1 MEGESAPTESVDTK
15 AEEKVV
21 EAMEEARKE
30 AEKVSEE
37 AQKIAA
43 RVPSDVVERLE
54 RLEREIAEL
63 RSVLAKESEEVSKIS
78 SEDESPLSPLQLIT
92 PRLGV
97 DIDKLM
103 KYVKDVDDP
112 LKPIVSLAAITM
124 LQQNILLN
132 NLIIYDQY
140 ERLMARRK
148 KLDSEADTNAVA
160 AAVDKIVK
168 AVESKTGAPIS
179 MSDYIAL
186 FKEVMNFVKEI
197 KGAVP
202 TIDEKEL
209 VEKVAAAVSAKLER
223 NNMGPKDA
231 LSVVKET
238 LDTFKS
244 LVATYRELFPVQQQQ
259 VATSTSASPLTYQGA
274 APWWFHPDAKY
285 GMQMIMEFIKG
296 VGDTIANIVKA
307 IKAPALASLPSY
319 ASQQKQ
325 QASLPEEL
333 ALG

>member
-1 MEGESAPTESVDTK
+1 MTGETTSSVGEGSKP
-15 AEEKVV
+15 EEKAAEV
-21 EAMEEARKE
+21 MEETSKE
-30 AEKVSEE
+30 AEQVSEE

-43 RVPSDVVERLE
+43 RVPSDIVERLE

-63 RSVLAKESEEVSKIS
+63 RSSLANESEEASRIS
-78 SEDESPLSPLQLIT
+78 GEEESSFSPLQLIT

-148 KLDSEADTNAVA
+148 KLDSEADTSTVM
-160 AAVDKIVK
+160 AAVDKIAK

-179 MSDYIAL
+179 MSDYMAL

-197 KGAVP
+197 KGAAP

-209 VEKVAAAVSAKLER
+209 VEKVTAAVSAKLER
-223 NNMGPKDA
+223 SGMGPKDA

-244 LVATYRELFPVQQQQ
+244 LVATYRELFPVQQQ
-259 VATSTSASPLTYQGA
+259 VATSTSASPLAYQGA

-285 GMQMIMEFIKG
+285 GMQMIMEFVKG